1 MGTIITTEALTKK
14 YSNNAVVNHVDLHVP
29 GGSIYGFLGPNG
41 AGKSTT
47 MKMILGLVRPTTG
60 SICVLGKEMNSQNR
74 LTILKDTGSLI
85 ESPSYYG
92 HLSGRENLKIICTLK
107 NVPEKE
113 VDEVLKTVRMDKQ
126 QHKKVRQYSL
136 GMKQRLGLAA
146 ALLGNPRLLLLDEPT
161 NGLDPAGI
169 QEMRELICTLPEKRG
184 MTVLVSSHL
193 LSEIDQMATHV
204 GIIDKGQLIFQNS
217 LSNLH
222 EHSRSRIYLKTTDDA
237 AACPLLK
244 AAGLPVTAKS
254 DALVLS
260 QADNRSVV
268 QAVRS
273 VVNAG
278 IGVLR
283 LEEHQM
289 SLEDIFLSL
298 TGRQVSL

>member
-14 YSNNAVVNHVDLHVP
+14 YAGKDVVNHVDLQVP
-29 GGSIYGFLGPNG
+29 ANSIYGFLGPNG

-47 MKMILGLVRPTTG
+47 MKMLLGLVKPTDG
-60 SICVLGKEMNSQNR
+60 DICVLGKEMNDQNR
-74 LTILKDTGSLI
+74 LEILKETGSLI

-92 HLSGRENLKIICTLK
+92 HLSGRENLKIVCALK
-107 NVPEKE
+107 DVPEKE
-113 VDEVLKTVRMDKQ
+113 IDEVLKTVRMEKQ
-126 QHKKVRQYSL
+126 QHKKVHQYSL

-146 ALLGNPRLLLLDEPT
+146 ALLGNPHLLLLDEPT

-169 QEMRELICTLPEKRG
+169 QEMRELICSLPNSYG
-184 MTVLVSSHL
+184 MTILVSSHQ
-193 LSEIDQMATHV
+193 LSEIDLMATHV

-217 LSNLH
+217 LSSLH
-222 EHSRSRIYLKTTDDA
+222 EHSRSRIYLKTTDDTT
-237 AACPLLK
+237 ACPLLK
-244 AAGLPVTAKS
+244 AAGLPVTVKS

-268 QAVRS
+268 QAVCA
-273 VVNAG
+273 VVNSG

-298 TGRQVSL
+298 TGKQVSL